1 MTTVARKGSY
11 TPEQW
16 AYATILHTGDR
27 DSLVKADHAVPVK
40 KPDGTPDPELMRAA
54 VRALAN
60 SGADQAKVRSAA
72 RDLIYLYN
80 RIDDN
85 APDTLKGLAGQV
97 DRAHGYSDGGGAP
110 EEENADGREPVAED
124 DDDPRAAELAS
135 LDAAYVG
142 YCAQVAQP
150 VSGGPLD
157 PAKVCEFARDRGIS
171 ISAAYSALEA
181 ALAGEYHGAAAH
193 LMGRPATE
201 RARRMADREE
211 TSVGEAALSLSAG
224 GESGPSDVLIADLA
238 DAYAEEHDVDY
249 GTALIAVQKGGR

>member
-1 MTTVARKGSY
+1 MTMPKKGEY

-16 AYATILHTGDR
+16 AYATILHVGDR
-27 DSLVKADHAVPVK
+27 MSTKKEDHLIPVK
-40 KPDGTPDPELMRAA
+40 KPDGTPNPELMKAA
-54 VRALAN
+54 VKALVN
-60 SGADQAKVRSAA
+60 SDADQVKVRNAA
-72 RDLIYLYN
+72 RDLMYLYN

-85 APDTLKGLAGQV
+85 APDSLKGMAGQV

-110 EEENADGREPVAED
+110 EEENADPIEPVAGD

-135 LDAAYVG
+135 LDADYVN
-142 YCAQVAQP
+142 YFAQVAQP

-157 PAKVCEFARDRGIS
+157 PAKVCEFARERGIS

-238 DAYAEEHDVDY
+238 DAYAEEHHVDY
-249 GTALIAVQKGGR
+249 AEALIAVQKGER